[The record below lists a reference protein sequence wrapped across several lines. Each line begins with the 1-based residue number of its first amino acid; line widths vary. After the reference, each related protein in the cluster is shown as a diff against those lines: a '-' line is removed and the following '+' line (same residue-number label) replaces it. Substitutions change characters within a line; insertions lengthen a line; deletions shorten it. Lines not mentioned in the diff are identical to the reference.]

1 MAHQLSDH
9 TATDPKDRM
18 FGIIVTTAIHAVLL
32 LILFFFL
39 KLTPPNPPWEELGL
53 EVNFGFDE
61 AGYGNVSTTETAGTS
76 QDQSLQTNTNPAP
89 TAQAPAATEEGEN
102 LTTTPTESPVEVP
115 EKTTT
120 TTKTNATKVTTP
132 DPQAKPSESTVS
144 GTGSGTKSSGG
155 GGANDGNVKGAV
167 GNQGDPNG
175 NPDALNYGKRG
186 GSSLQM
192 TGWKWDEPP
201 TPDDKS
207 EATGKIVFEVKV
219 DESGE
224 IVGIK
229 VIERTVDPSIV
240 EKYKKAVEKLTF
252 SKTRDNQNP
261 AETSTGKITFI
272 LKGN

>member
-1 MAHQLSDH
+1 
-9 TATDPKDRM
+9 
-18 FGIIVTTAIHAVLL
+18 VTTSNPDQAQQRDKATGILVAGAIHAALL
-32 LILFFFL
+32 LLLFFFI
-39 KLTPPNPPWEELGL
+39 KLSPPNPPWEDLGL

-61 AGYGNVSTTETAGTS
+61 AGYGNVSTTETAGTVA
-76 QDQSLQTNTNPAP
+76 DQGLQSNPDPAP
-89 TAQAPAATEEGEN
+89 NNSSTTAEDAPEN
-102 LTTTPTESPVEVP
+102 INTTTAESPVEVP
-115 EKTTT
+115 EKTTA
-120 TTKTNATKVTTP
+120 KTEKPTPKVTNPNPT
-132 DPQAKPSESTVS
+132 AKPNETRES
-144 GTGSGTKSSGG
+144 GTGSGAKSSGG

-219 DESGE
+219 DETGE

-229 VIERTVDPSIV
+229 TLERTVDPSIV

-261 AETSTGKITFI
+261 AETSTGRITFV
-272 LKGN
+272 LKGD